1 MVTEISFQ
9 YIQTIYNKLS
19 GVTIMK
25 ITRRQLLKLV
35 NESFAATAQEEAEKI
50 NSQTGAGLVSD
61 QAFWEKMG
69 IKTGEELARSVLSQ
83 TYSDYYKEVN
93 GYRPRRWPEGRTL
106 DQMSVDEIQKLIDDL
121 DEQGTDEWYEERH
134 QMDQE
139 LGWEDDMM
147 AAVASQPDKIAD
159 EFKEYENMPQQTG
172 MGRRT
177 ESAAT
182 TSLLLRKVINEIDSD
197 SVDAIISD
205 IAPNVKDLSRA
216 ELELLD
222 MKIEDLIAQLSEGKT
237 MKITKR
243 QLRRIIREAVQSP
256 DAELT
261 DPDVSEAQ
269 ISAAWPDHVYH
280 NGKKVFDTFYSNN
293 AVDAHNMLKNE
304 GYEDAQEGYLGYDPE
319 SDDFVMGFDA
329 FLESYDEYGNAD
341 NDGSME
347 AVLVLLDPRGRPLEV
362 MTAIPGGMYPQG
374 YQAIKASMPQIID
387 VRLD

>member
-1 MVTEISFQ
+1 
-9 YIQTIYNKLS
+9 
-19 GVTIMK
+19 MK

-159 EFKEYENMPQQTG
+159 EFKEYENIRFDCP
-172 MGRRT
+172 
-177 ESAAT
+177 
-182 TSLLLRKVINEIDSD
+182 
-197 SVDAIISD
+197 II
-205 IAPNVKDLSRA
+205 
-216 ELELLD
+216 
-222 MKIEDLIAQLSEGKT
+222 
-237 MKITKR
+237 
-243 QLRRIIREAVQSP
+243 
-256 DAELT
+256 
-261 DPDVSEAQ
+261 
-269 ISAAWPDHVYH
+269 
-280 NGKKVFDTFYSNN
+280 
-293 AVDAHNMLKNE
+293 
-304 GYEDAQEGYLGYDPE
+304 
-319 SDDFVMGFDA
+319 
-329 FLESYDEYGNAD
+329 
-341 NDGSME
+341 
-347 AVLVLLDPRGRPLEV
+347 
-362 MTAIPGGMYPQG
+362 
-374 YQAIKASMPQIID
+374 
-387 VRLD
+387 